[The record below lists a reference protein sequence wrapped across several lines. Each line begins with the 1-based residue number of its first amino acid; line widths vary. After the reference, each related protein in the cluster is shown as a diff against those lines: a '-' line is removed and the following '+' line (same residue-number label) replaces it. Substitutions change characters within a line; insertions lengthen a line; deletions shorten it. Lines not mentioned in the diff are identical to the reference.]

1 MNAFGLL
8 GALEQVF
15 PYIIALSL
23 AMPRM
28 VAMMNVM
35 PAFTRLGISG
45 ILLTI
50 VATVFT
56 APLVPMVLDALGSEP
71 MTLSRYAF
79 LIGKEVVIGL
89 VMGLVLGIPIWAA
102 EAAGDI
108 VDLQR
113 GTTLAGLLDPSSITE
128 TSITGTLFAVALVA
142 MFYATGGLSV
152 VLRTVYESYGI
163 WPVASTAPV
172 MGPETGRVV
181 LSLLDDVMSMGLM
194 LAVPIV
200 LAMLLADF
208 CLALIARAAP
218 HLHVF
223 DLSLSLKSLVF
234 CLILV
239 LYSSFMFSY
248 MEFDLRWMLS
258 AKDKLEMLKGP

>member
-1 MNAFGLL
+1 MNTYALL
-8 GALEQVF
+8 GTFEAF
-15 PYIIALSL
+15 YPYIVAISL
-23 AMPRM
+23 AMTRL
-28 VAMMNVM
+28 VAMMSVM
-35 PAFTRLGISG
+35 PAFTRLGITGLLQTSVAIVFVLP
-45 ILLTI
+45 IL
-50 VATVFT
+50 
-56 APLVPMVLDALGSEP
+56 PMVLDALGGEP
-71 MTLSRYAF
+71 MTLGRYAV
-79 LIGKEVVIGL
+79 LLAKEAAIGL
-89 VMGLVLGIPIWAA
+89 VIGVVLGIPIWAA
-102 EAAGDI
+102 EAAGDM

-113 GTTLAGLLDPSSITE
+113 GTTLAGLLDPASVAESSV
-128 TSITGTLFAVALVA
+128 TGTLFAIALVA

-172 MGPETGRVV
+172 LGPDTGRIV

-248 MEFDLRWMLS
+248 MEFDLRWMLT
-258 AKDKLEMLKGP
+258 AKDRLEMLKGQ